1 MLFCMARDK
10 FSIHEKCLQVNL
22 DPQFYGTFA
31 EIGAGQ
37 ETARWFFRVGGAAG
51 TVAKS
56 MSAYDMTF
64 SDAIYGASG
73 RYVCRERLLT
83 MLDHEYELLLQR
95 LNEKRGAQSRFFV
108 FANTVAARNY
118 KGTNES
124 HGWLGIRFQARPGTE
139 PNNIIIHVRMLDK
152 ENLQQQEA
160 LGIIGANLV
169 YGAFALYRDPLSLI
183 ESLIEDLSTERIE
196 VDMIKFNGPDLMH
209 IDNRLMSLA
218 LVQNKLSRAALFSPD
233 GEVLQPS
240 EALYKKAI
248 LLERGRF
255 RPITRVNY
263 DMLEQAKKLFVTD
276 LASPSGEI
284 VEIMEITMNNL
295 LSSGNLD
302 HGDFLA
308 RVDLLSALGKT
319 VMISDYAEFHRL
331 GAYLSR
337 HTKNRIGIVLGIPLL
352 HEIFNDKYYTDLEGG
367 ILESFGRLFKNE
379 LKLYI
384 YPAVNP
390 DNGEVITAENFR
402 AALHLKHL
410 YVHLRDNRFIIGI
423 PCENPAMMDFN
434 SRDVVA
440 RIASGEPGW
449 EDLVPPKVAE
459 LIKNRQLFHYGA
471 PKAAHPVSIPA
482 PMMK

>member
-1 MLFCMARDK
+1 MARDK
-10 FSIHEKCLQVNL
+10 LSVHEKCLQVNL
-22 DPQFYGTFA
+22 DTEFYGTFA

-51 TVAKS
+51 TIAKS

-95 LNEKRGAQSRFFV
+95 LNDKRGDHSRFFV

-124 HGWLGIRFQARPGTE
+124 HGWLGIRFQARPRTE

-152 ENLQQQEA
+152 ENLQQQET

-169 YGAFALYRDPLSLI
+169 YGAFALHRDPLSLI
-183 ESLIEDLSTERIE
+183 ESLLDDLSTERIE

-218 LVQNKLSRAALFSPD
+218 LVQNKLSRAAMFSPD

-255 RPITRVNY
+255 RPITCVNF
-263 DMLEQAKKLFVTD
+263 DMLEQAKKLFVQD
-276 LASPSGEI
+276 LASPTEDV

-295 LSSGNLD
+295 LSSGNVD

-308 RVDLLSALGKT
+308 RVDLLAALGKT

-337 HTKNRIGIVLGIPLL
+337 YTKNRIGIILGIPLL
-352 HEIFNDKYYTDLEGG
+352 HEIFNDKYYADLEGG

-390 DNGEVITAENFR
+390 ETKEVVTAENFR
-402 AALHLKHL
+402 SAPHLQNL
-410 YVHLRDNRFIIGI
+410 YNYLRDNRFIINI
-423 PCENPAMMDFN
+423 PCERPAMMDFN
-434 SRDVVA
+434 SRNVVT
-440 RIASGEPGW
+440 RIAAGEPGW

-459 LIKNRQLFHYGA
+459 LIKNRQLFNYGA
-471 PKAAHPVSIPA
+471 PKSAKPAAIPA
-482 PMMK
+482 PTMK